1 MKTLVE
7 YIKEAQELD
16 VEIQEEKKE
25 DASVSKTFNFN
36 FANLEGAEDMIK
48 SLQEM
53 EAEGFT
59 ISVDENK
66 VEITVTDANAADGL
80 FEMLQDYVHKRRQD
94 QKVASSE
101 PYAQSVAKFEKVV
114 ASYYSWV
121 DELAAASEEDD
132 KDDDKDDDKKEEE

>member
-25 DASVSKTFNFN
+25 DVAVSKTFKFN
-36 FANLEGAEDMIK
+36 FANLEEAEDTIK
-48 SLQEM
+48 SIQEM
-53 EAEGFT
+53 ESEGFT
-59 ISVDENK
+59 VSVDENK

-80 FEMLQDYVHKRRQD
+80 FEMLQDYIHQRRQD

-101 PYAQSVAKFEKVV
+101 PYAESVAKFEKVV

-121 DELAAASEEDD
+121 DELAATSEEDD
-132 KDDDKDDDKKEEE
+132 KDDDKKDEE